1 MLPCRFAL
9 PFLLAA
15 SLSAQE
21 PDPVLARLPA
31 NTTSLLVVHDVMPHV
46 DALLASPVVRDL
58 LAVTGDI
65 QEAAFGMSF
74 DAAQLR
80 RQIELVRGFVPAE
93 IVVTG
98 SADTFRGLAQLI
110 DVFAAAIVLPQLGQ
124 LDDEIEDAA
133 RESRDAATE
142 ALRGM
147 RPLGLLVRVRMRDE
161 RTAEGWFDRAVEAL
175 QQFARPGIE
184 TTVDDAKATVRV
196 ALMQTFDGRLRAML
210 ERAGVKV
217 AADVEP
223 KIVAQFEQ
231 RGDELELRIGEPEAG
246 PMPAARL
253 GRLWTPGPDQLLFAK
268 VDPGDAGDAL
278 GEAQERLSA
287 LADVSPDRPWSMRL
301 HALVANMDE
310 FLLPTTMRIVVDQG
324 FSMVHE
330 TEFDEGVLEFDP
342 PTDAVLRCIDKDAGP
357 FTLSANGLDA
367 ELSAALYQVS
377 MRLAQRGRD
386 LPEALGPFADFVS
399 GDESALFG
407 AGTLITTRAAR
418 FRGAKKWEL
427 PALPFG
433 AIAVVAQA
441 QDEAS
446 AREFMNEAADRLA
459 QGLGIEGRM
468 WNERDLGLGFPTQ
481 VLDLEHCLPGWAEA
495 GVDADFV
502 PHWLVVDS
510 LLVVSTDPAL
520 TKDLVARIRGQG
532 APPTLPAKELLDWS
546 RWSGDHWADVCAG
559 ALQWLRHVP
568 ADVIGAHTAEF
579 DLLLDGCAAVFR
591 ATDGIETITEID
603 GSTLREVTSVRWR
616 KNK

>member
-9 PFLLAA
+9 PFLFAA

-65 QEAAFGMSF
+65 QEEAFGMRF
-74 DAAQLR
+74 DAAKLR
-80 RQIELVRGFVPAE
+80 RQVELVRSFVPAE
-93 IVVTG
+93 IVVAG

-110 DVFAAAIVLPQLGQ
+110 DVFAAAIVLPQLADLGNQ
-124 LDDEIEDAA
+124 IEDVA

-175 QQFARPGIE
+175 QEFAQPGIE

-196 ALMQTFDGRLRAML
+196 ALMQIFDGRLRTML
-210 ERAGVKV
+210 ERAGVRV

-223 KIVAQFEQ
+223 GIVAQFEQ
-231 RGDELELRIGEPEAG
+231 RGAELELRIGEPAAG

-253 GRLWTPGPDQLLFAK
+253 GRLWTPGPDQMLFAK
-268 VDPGDAGDAL
+268 VDPGEAADAL

-287 LADVSPDRPWSMRL
+287 LGVVSPDRPWSMRL
-301 HALVANMDE
+301 YALAANLDNV
-310 FLLPTTMRIVVDQG
+310 LLPTTTRIVVDQG
-324 FSMVHE
+324 FVMVHE
-330 TEFDEGVLEFDP
+330 TEFDEGVLEIDP
-342 PTDAVLRCIDKDAGP
+342 PTDALLRCIDRDAGP
-357 FTLSANGLDA
+357 FILSAVGFDA
-367 ELSAALYQVS
+367 ELSGALEQLS
-377 MRLAQRGRD
+377 IRLAQRGRE
-386 LPEALGPFADFVS
+386 LPEAFAPFAEFVW
-399 GDESALFG
+399 GDESTLFG
-407 AGTLITTRAAR
+407 AGTLITTRAAQ
-418 FRGAKKWEL
+418 FRGAKTWEL

-459 QGLGIEGRM
+459 QGFEIEGAM
-468 WNERDLGLGFPTQ
+468 WNERDLGLGIAAQ
-481 VLDLEHCLPGWAEA
+481 VLDLARVIPGWAEA

-532 APPTLPAKELLDWS
+532 APPLRAKELIDWS
-546 RWSGDHWADVCAG
+546 RWGGDHWADVCAG
-559 ALQWLRHVP
+559 ASQWLGHVP
-568 ADVIGAHTAEF
+568 ADVIGAHASELR
-579 DLLLDGCAAVFR
+579 LLLDGCAAVFR
-591 ATDGIETITEID
+591 ATDGIETITELD

-616 KNK
+616 KHK